1 MSCHL
6 IMLNLMT
13 MCIASISLNIEIKD
27 TTNITRSTSYL
38 HLHIDSE
45 DRLITNFKDKR
56 DDFNGPL

>member
-1 MSCHL
+1 
-6 IMLNLMT
+6 MLNLMT
-13 MCIASISLNIEIKD
+13 MCIASIALNIEIKD
-27 TTNITRSTSYL
+27 TINITRSTSYL